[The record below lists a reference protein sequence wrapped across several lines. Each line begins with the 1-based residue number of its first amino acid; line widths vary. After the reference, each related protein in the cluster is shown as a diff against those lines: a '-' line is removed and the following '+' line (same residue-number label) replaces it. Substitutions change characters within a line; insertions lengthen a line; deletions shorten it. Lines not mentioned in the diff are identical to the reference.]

1 MVDNI
6 KKRRQRIQARI
17 ERQKLKVKDM
27 MTTAPFQRLADK
39 FFFVMGAVI
48 VVGYGYVIGKY
59 PNDFYYRFYTCVMAM
74 LLIARM
80 VHFVNCGWKYF
91 LIDFCYF
98 ANTVILFM
106 INFDPKN
113 EQLFK
118 TGFIFANGILG
129 YSTYQFRNS
138 LVFHKIDMI
147 TDLGIH
153 MVPVTAMYHI
163 KWVTMLEQSDLPPE
177 QQRFSALKS
186 NEGITEYL
194 LTMWVIPTATYLV
207 WSASYSFINFV
218 FKAKKIKRNNIQ
230 TLYRQFEAMPAIQ
243 NYLKSKN
250 LEMRPW
256 VFMLGHFTLFQV
268 TSLLALIS
276 YHCMWFNVILMVT
289 YLTVSAWNG
298 ANYYME
304 YFSKRYEKTL
314 QQLQELHDQAAE
326 AETSKKD

>member
-1 MVDNI
+1 MS
-6 KKRRQRIQARI
+6 
-17 ERQKLKVKDM
+17 
-27 MTTAPFQRLADK
+27 TAPFQRLADK
-39 FFFVMGAVI
+39 VFFVLGSMI

-59 PNDFYYRFYTCVMAM
+59 PNDWYYSFYTGVMAL
-74 LLIARM
+74 LLIARL
-80 VHFVNCGWKYF
+80 VHFVKCGWKYY
-91 LIDFCYF
+91 LIDFCYY
-98 ANTVILFM
+98 ANSVILFM

-153 MVPVTAMYHI
+153 MVPVTAMFHI
-163 KWVTMLEQSDLPPE
+163 KWVTMQEQAHLPPD

-186 NEGITEYL
+186 NETVGEYL
-194 LTMWVIPTATYLV
+194 LTMWLLPTATYLV
-207 WSASYSFINFV
+207 WSMSYSFINFV
-218 FKAKKIKRNNIQ
+218 AKAKKIKRNNIQ
-230 TLYRQFEAMPAIQ
+230 TLYRQFADLKGIQ
-243 NYLKSKN
+243 NWLKSKN

-256 VFMLGHFTLFQV
+256 IFMLGHFCLFQA
-268 TSLLALIS
+268 TSLLALIA
-276 YHCMWFNVILMVT
+276 YHCKWFNVLLMIS
-289 YLTVSAWNG
+289 YLTISAWNG

-314 QQLQELHDQAAE
+314 EQLQVLHD
-326 AETSKKD
+326 